1 MAHRKDF
8 DGWATNGTRDFSR
21 PEVLSC
27 FTDSRLE
34 GFEKANCVAD
44 TDLSVRFD
52 KMDLLKVLNK
62 AEDFWARTSSGLQ
75 RKVVVGLGVVSWTW

>member
-8 DGWATNGTRDFSR
+8 DGWATDGTTDFSR

-52 KMDLLKVLNK
+52 KMFVEVAQQSGRFLGQNLV
-62 AEDFWARTSSGLQ
+62 RSSAKL
-75 RKVVVGLGVVSWTW
+75 VVGLGVVSWTW

>member
-1 MAHRKDF
+1 MA
-8 DGWATNGTRDFSR
+8 GQPTAQPTGRDETCCPVSH
-21 PEVLSC
+21 EW
-27 FTDSRLE
+27 RLE
-34 GFEKANCVAD
+34 GVEKANGAAG

-75 RKVVVGLGVVSWTW
+75 RKLVVGLGVVSWTW